1 MLGVFFVWDQRES
14 LWAITEAGKLFSRLF
29 TMSWKYDFIN
39 GPMQRQFFDFHQS
52 QNNTFEKKMEKKYEK
67 VKNGLVR
74 TIKTLISYI
83 LPNSI
88 FLGLLS
94 ILFWILFILLII
106 KIQDPGASEKMYFEL
121 QYLLILLMKK
131 CKLVSTE
138 ISHLGLFIWMW
149 IKTHFPL
156 ELLSH
161 FLTYHEKK
169 FYYKLQMKTRIFC
182 KQFLFR

>member
-1 MLGVFFVWDQRES
+1 MILLMVQCKDSFLISIDPKTI
-14 LWAITEAGKLFSRLF
+14 LL
-29 TMSWKYDFIN
+29 
-39 GPMQRQFFDFHQS
+39 
-52 QNNTFEKKMEKKYEK
+52 KKKKEKKYEK

-161 FLTYHEKK
+161 FLTYHEKT
-169 FYYKLQMKTRIFC
+169 FYYKLQMKTRIFY